1 MCFGSVK
8 FISTSLNILSLYDRM
23 STRKKESKKYKRG
36 AYKGGEDKKRLEKM
50 HKENEEMYKKFSGI
64 MEDWE
69 EVNKKIKEKH
79 ATELKPE
86 TTPKDGFVLAAA
98 IPIQITT
105 EITNEKIKRQRDNVF
120 KAVDEQSKQNL
131 GAIIENGGK
140 IDKKI
145 DLLEGIIS
153 QDQVDLNTLQNAIKD
168 VDTDA
173 ESLILDIVD
182 ITKVDPDI
190 LKYIKIYHSNI
201 KNRITNKDVDIE
213 NVFKNIN
220 KRSNGVKD
228 YLDPLIAEMNALKY
242 EKNKAIEKIKSI
254 KIDTGLKDEP
264 IYNKYYEMLEVLNKQ
279 HITQAQIKIGYKN
292 EDDNFDSWLKGD
304 AKQLIEL
311 RKLVE
316 NNNKLLKEITGE
328 LEKVVANIS
337 EIKETI
343 KNEEDDGDE
352 VTVEIV
358 TYPYAQQLL
367 PKKDVKGSDPKYT
380 NKIRVKKK
388 GKIRDRLNEVN
399 SNLTLLKNRKE
410 IDGWIGKRQSKKIK
424 AIIDKKGFITLTP

>member
-1 MCFGSVK
+1 
-8 FISTSLNILSLYDRM
+8 
-23 STRKKESKKYKRG
+23 
-36 AYKGGEDKKRLEKM
+36 M

-79 ATELKPE
+79 ANELKPETTPKAE

-105 EITNEKIKRQRDNVF
+105 EIANEKIKRQRDNVF
-120 KAVDEQSKQNL
+120 KAVDENEQSKKDL

-140 IDKKI
+140 IEKKI
-145 DLLEGIIS
+145 DLLEGIIN

-173 ESLILDIVD
+173 ESLILDIDNLGMVV
-182 ITKVDPDI
+182 KPEI
-190 LKYIKIYHSNI
+190 LKNIKIYHSNI

-220 KRSNGVKD
+220 NRTTGVKN
-228 YLDPLIAEMNALKY
+228 YIGPLIEAMNKLKKV
-242 EKNKAIEKIKSI
+242 KNEAIQNIKPI
-254 KIDTGLKDEP
+254 KIDTDLKDDP
-264 IYNKYYEMLEVLNKQ
+264 TYKKYYEMLEVLNKQ
-279 HITQAQIKIGYKN
+279 NITQTEIEIGYKN

-328 LEKVVANIS
+328 LEKVVAKIS
-337 EIKETI
+337 ELKETI
-343 KNEEDDGDE
+343 KKEDDKGNE
-352 VTVEIV
+352 VMVEIV
-358 TYPYAQQLL
+358 TYPYAQQLI
-367 PKKDVKGSDPKYT
+367 PKKDVKGSNLKYT
-380 NKIRVKKK
+380 NKIRVKNKRK
-388 GKIRDRLNEVN
+388 MKDGFNDIN

-410 IDGWIGKRQSKKIK
+410 IDSWIAKRQSKKIR
-424 AIIDKKGFITLTP
+424 AIIDKKGFITLNT